1 MVIHLR
7 GFLRILVVSNTEF
20 KYDLGVVGLGYV
32 GLPLAVES
40 ATSSLNVLGFDIN
53 SERVEMI
60 NNGHSPIEDIS
71 NEELSQSLK
80 NFHSITESK
89 ELSQCRNIVISVPTP
104 LTDYQPDLSYVIN
117 AAKTVGE
124 NLVKNQVVILESTTY
139 PGTTVE
145 VLIPNLEKMSGL
157 KAGEDFFVGYSPER
171 IDPGNKV
178 WKFKNTPKVIS
189 GINNVSTEK
198 IQSFYESII
207 DETVLVKGTK
217 EAEMVKLLENT
228 YRHVNIALI
237 NELAILCKMLD
248 IDIWEVVN
256 AAKTKP
262 FGFESFKPGPGVGG
276 HCIPVDPEYLSF
288 KTRQI
293 GKPVR
298 FVELAQEIN
307 NSMPLYVVN
316 QVNEILNKNKIILN
330 SSKILLMGVAYKKD
344 ISDMRESPAIDIVEL
359 LLDKEV
365 DISYYDPYVEEFKVS
380 GHIINREV
388 DTNSFEDYDML
399 LVLTPHSN
407 FAQLDFNNLKTIIF
421 DTTGSDFIKSTE
433 RI

>member
-1 MVIHLR
+1 M
-7 GFLRILVVSNTEF
+7 VSNTEF

-71 NEELSQSLK
+71 NEELSQSLQ
-80 NFHSITESK
+80 NFHSTTESK
-89 ELSQCRNIVISVPTP
+89 ELSHCRNIVISVPTP
-104 LTDYQPDLSYVIN
+104 LTDYQPDLSYVVN

-171 IDPGNKV
+171 IDPGNEV

-237 NELAILCKMLD
+237 NELAMLCKMLD

-344 ISDMRESPAIDIVEL
+344 ISDMRESPAIDIAEL

-380 GHIINREV
+380 GHIIDREV

-399 LVLTPHSN
+399 LVLTPHSK
-407 FAQLDFNNLKTIIF
+407 FSQLEFNNLKTIIF

>member
-1 MVIHLR
+1 MT
-7 GFLRILVVSNTEF
+7 SNNEF
-20 KYDLGVVGLGYV
+20 EYDLGVVGLGYV

-40 ATSSLNVLGFDIN
+40 SNQGLKVIGYDIN
-53 SERVEMI
+53 PERVEMI
-60 NNGHSPIEDIS
+60 NNGISPIEDIL
-71 NEELSQSLK
+71 NDELSNALN
-80 NFHSITESK
+80 NFHSTLDSELLSK
-89 ELSQCRNIVISVPTP
+89 CRNIVISVPTP
-104 LTDYQPDLSYVIN
+104 LTDYQPDLSFVIN

-124 NLVKNQVVILESTTY
+124 NLVKNQVIILESTTY
-139 PGTTVE
+139 PGTTIE
-145 VLIPNLEKMSGL
+145 VLIPNLENTSKL

-178 WKFKNTPKVIS
+178 WKFKNTPKVVS
-189 GINNVSTEK
+189 GINDISTEK

-207 DETVLVKGTK
+207 ENIVLVKGTK

-237 NELAILCKMLD
+237 NELAMLCKMLD

-307 NSMPLYVVN
+307 NSMPAYVVG
-316 QVNEILNKNKIILN
+316 QISEILNKNGKILN
-330 SSKILLMGVAYKKD
+330 NSKILLMGVAYKND
-344 ISDMRESPAIDIVEL
+344 ISDMRESPAIDITEL
-359 LLDKEV
+359 LLEKKVDVSYFDPFVKEFSV
-365 DISYYDPYVEEFKVS
+365 LGKT
-380 GHIINREV
+380 INKE
-388 DTNSFEDYDML
+388 DEINSFDNYDML

-407 FAQLDFNNLKTIIF
+407 FSDIDFSKIKTIIF
-421 DTTGSDFIKSTE
+421 DTTGSDFIQSTE
-433 RI
+433 RL

>member
-1 MVIHLR
+1 M
-7 GFLRILVVSNTEF
+7 VSNTEF

-32 GLPLAVES
+32 GLPLAVEA
-40 ATSSLNVLGFDIN
+40 ATSSLKVLGFDIN

-171 IDPGNKV
+171 IDPGNEV

-237 NELAILCKMLD
+237 NELAMLCKMLD

-344 ISDMRESPAIDIVEL
+344 ISDMRESPAIDIAEL

-421 DTTGSDFIKSTE
+421 DTTGSDFINSTE

>member
-1 MVIHLR
+1 MI
-7 GFLRILVVSNTEF
+7 SNTEF
-20 KYDLGVVGLGYV
+20 EYDLGVVGLGYV
-32 GLPLAVES
+32 GLPLAVEAS
-40 ATSSLNVLGFDIN
+40 KQGLKVIGYDIN
-53 SERVEMI
+53 PERVEMV
-60 NNGHSPIEDIS
+60 NNGISPIEDIS
-71 NEELSQSLK
+71 NDELSYSLN
-80 NFHSITESK
+80 NFHSTLDSK
-89 ELSQCRNIVISVPTP
+89 LLSKCKNIVISVPTP
-104 LTDYQPDLSYVIN
+104 LTDYQPDLSFVIN

-124 NLVKNQVVILESTTY
+124 NLVKNQVIILESTTY
-139 PGTTVE
+139 PGTTIE
-145 VLIPNLEKMSGL
+145 VLIPNLENTSKL

-178 WKFKNTPKVIS
+178 WKFRNTPKVIS
-189 GINNVSTEK
+189 GINDISIEK
-198 IQSFYESII
+198 IQSFYKSII
-207 DETVLVKGTK
+207 ENTVLVKGTK

-237 NELAILCKMLD
+237 NELAMLCKMLD

-307 NSMPLYVVN
+307 NSMPAYVVG
-316 QVNEILNKNKIILN
+316 QISEILNKNGKILN
-330 SSKILLMGVAYKKD
+330 NSKILLMGVAYKKD
-344 ISDMRESPAIDIVEL
+344 ISDMRESPAIDITEL
-359 LLDKEV
+359 LLEKKVDVSYFDPFVKEFSV
-365 DISYYDPYVEEFKVS
+365 LGKA
-380 GHIINREV
+380 INKENEI
-388 DTNSFEDYDML
+388 NSFDNYDML

-407 FAQLDFNNLKTIIF
+407 FSDIDFSKIKTTIF
-421 DTTGSDFIKSTE
+421 DTTGSDFIQSTE
-433 RI
+433 RL